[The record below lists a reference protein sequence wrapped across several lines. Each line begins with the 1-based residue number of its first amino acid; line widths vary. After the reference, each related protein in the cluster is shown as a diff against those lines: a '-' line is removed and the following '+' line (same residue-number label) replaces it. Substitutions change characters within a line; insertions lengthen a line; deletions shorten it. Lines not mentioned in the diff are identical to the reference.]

1 MQLLGLVITATTRW
15 PLLSQVTEERATIR
29 WPLLSQVTE
38 ERATI
43 MWPLLSQVTEER
55 AKFSGKEV
63 PVRHKYHK
71 VLWTRTQVVNRVLLN
86 LIAFSFSKQ
95 QPRLSGKVLDFVNL
109 CPSIVALWPKLMGTR
124 QNWAHL
130 LSAIIMRD
138 CTLVASSCSR
148 EHNANK
154 KIIHIFQQRW
164 RKTILP
170 NNNLLL
176 EYSSNKA
183 GLRRKAF

>member
-1 MQLLGLVITATTRW
+1 MQLLGLVITATTR
-15 PLLSQVTEERATIR
+15 
-29 WPLLSQVTE
+29 
-38 ERATI
+38 
-43 MWPLLSQVTEER
+43 WPLLSQVTEER

-109 CPSIVALWPKLMGTR
+109 CPSIVALWPKLLLGTR

-130 LSAIIMRD
+130 LSAITMRD

-154 KIIHIFQQRW
+154 KNHTYFPTTVTKNYITQQPF
-164 RKTILP
+164 I
-170 NNNLLL
+170 
-176 EYSSNKA
+176 
-183 GLRRKAF
+183 GI